1 MAGQP
6 NKRRHEFTMTP
17 AVKPITP
24 TPFTD
29 WCADRRNDADNL
41 ALDGLPADQYFA
53 TLDAG
58 HELLD
63 ALHAALSR
71 KVPVTMG
78 GR

>member
-1 MAGQP
+1 MI
-6 NKRRHEFTMTP
+6 RT
-17 AVKPITP
+17 ITP

-29 WCADRRNDADNL
+29 WCADRRHDADKL
-41 ALDGLPADQYFA
+41 ALDHLPADEYFA
-53 TLDAG
+53 VLDEG